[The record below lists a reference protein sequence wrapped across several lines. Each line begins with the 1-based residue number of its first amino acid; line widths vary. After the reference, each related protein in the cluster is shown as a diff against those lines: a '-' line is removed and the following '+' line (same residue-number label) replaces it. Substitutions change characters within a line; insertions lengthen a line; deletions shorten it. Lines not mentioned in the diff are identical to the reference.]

1 MILDLT
7 GSEQELI
14 NCVGCEIISGHLKP
28 FGGILFKNE
37 NFFIAQDF
45 ELPIDGFII
54 ISSVRHVEKYTELTE
69 NEQIDLTKIINK
81 TLKILEDNNI
91 AEEYNIIFEEKK
103 GYHFHIWLMPRH
115 KWMIE
120 KYGKVI
126 KNIKQIQDYSMRN
139 LRTKENFDKIKRTC
153 ELLKRELNNE
163 RTY

>member
-14 NCVGCEIISGHLKP
+14 NCMGCEIISGHLKP

-54 ISSVRHVEKYTELTE
+54 ISSVRHIEKYTELTE

-120 KYGKVI
+120 KYGKDYFLLLPALWYDCGKE
-126 KNIKQIQDYSMRN
+126 KNAAIRYGYMD
-139 LRTKENFDKIKRTC
+139 LVTKLYEKI
-153 ELLKRELNNE
+153 
-163 RTY
+163 